1 MRVMRWVDGHVSVV
15 DSVAMPGSVPGRV
28 LRDSFFADIPVLT
41 FGLVQVRDN
50 SLYLGPVELLRFGR
64 ARVTRNQVEWPVD
77 GGFFARGPGGRLRTE
92 STGGRLVTS
101 VEDYRPRLPK
111 ALYFVTQLPVHH
123 LATRLH
129 LLRVRGREPAAG
141 IPATSVDRRRAALV
155 DAAFC
160 LALARVSG
168 RRPRIRV
175 FLGVAAC
182 YHITCWSLSG
192 RTLGGLVMRQRVV
205 AVDGSRPSVGQA
217 VVRLLALPIS
227 WVRNRPDHDEMAGTE
242 VIAD

>member
-1 MRVMRWVDGHVSVV
+1 MRVMQWVDGHVSVV

-28 LRDSFFADIPVLT
+28 LRDTFFANIPVLT
-41 FGLVQVRDN
+41 FGLVQVRDS
-50 SLYLGPVELLRFGR
+50 SLFLGPVELLRFGR
-64 ARVTRNQVEWPVD
+64 ARVTRNQVEWPIQ
-77 GGFFARGPGGRLRTE
+77 GGFLAREPGGRLRTE
-92 STGGRLVTS
+92 STGGRLVS
-101 VEDYRPRLPK
+101 SLEGYRPLLPR
-111 ALYFVTQLPVHH
+111 ALYVVTQLPVHH
-123 LATRLH
+123 VATRLH

-141 IPATSVDRRRAALV
+141 IPARSSDRRRAALV

-168 RRPRIRV
+168 RRPRIRL

-182 YHITCWSLSG
+182 YHIACWSLAG

-205 AVDGSRPSVGQA
+205 AVDGSKPSVGQA
-217 VVRLLALPIS
+217 VIRLLGLPIA
-227 WVRNRPDHDEMAGTE
+227 WLRNRPDHDEMAGTE

>member
-1 MRVMRWVDGHVSVV
+1 MRWVDGQVSVV

-28 LRDSFFADIPVLT
+28 LRDGFLADIPVLT
-41 FGLVQVRDN
+41 FGLVQVRDG

-64 ARVTRNQVEWPVD
+64 PRLTRTRVEWPIE
-77 GGFFARGPGGRLRTE
+77 GGFFAREPGGRLRIE

-101 VEDYRPRLPK
+101 LEGYRPRLPK

-129 LLRVRGREPAAG
+129 LLRVRGRDPAAG
-141 IPATSVDRRRAALV
+141 IPATSSDRWRAALV

-160 LALARVSG
+160 LALARLTG
-168 RRPRIRV
+168 RRPRVRV
-175 FLGVAAC
+175 VLAVAAC
-182 YHITCWSLSG
+182 YHVACWSLSG

-217 VVRLLALPIS
+217 VTRLLALPVS
-227 WVRNRPDHDEMAGTE
+227 WVRNRPDQDEMAGTE
-242 VIAD
+242 VVAD

>member
-1 MRVMRWVDGHVSVV
+1 MRVMRWVKGHVSVV

-28 LRDSFFADIPVLT
+28 LRDAFFADIPVLT
-41 FGLVQVRDN
+41 FGLVQVRDT
-50 SLYLGPVELLRFGR
+50 SLLLGPMELLRFGR
-64 ARVTRNQVEWPVD
+64 ARVKRNQVDWPVE
-77 GGFFARGPGGRLRTE
+77 GGFFAREPGGRLRIE
-92 STGGRLVTS
+92 STGGRLVS
-101 VEDYRPRLPK
+101 SLDDYRPRLSK
-111 ALYFVTQLPVHH
+111 ALYFMTQLPVHH
-123 LATRLH
+123 IATRLH

-141 IPATSVDRRRAALV
+141 IPATSSDRLGAALV

-182 YHITCWSLSG
+182 YHIASWSLTG

-205 AVDGSRPSVGQA
+205 AVDGSKPSVGQA
-217 VVRLLALPIS
+217 VIRLLALPLS
-227 WVRNRPDHDEMAGTE
+227 WLRNSPDHDEMAGTE
-242 VIAD
+242 VIVD